1 VRQFTVA
8 SRRAVLIG
16 KSRHQRA
23 ASSMETFNMRAFI
36 VTLALATLV
45 GSTSIQIVQAQTR
58 NAERCNPDTNGNVP
72 PDCPRR

>member
-1 VRQFTVA
+1 
-8 SRRAVLIG
+8 
-16 KSRHQRA
+16 
-23 ASSMETFNMRAFI
+23 METFNMRAFI